1 MNVKT
6 ILNRTIFGL
15 SKEYYFRQFIFAIL
29 VCVAIILKFISDMH
43 HADAGSIAR
52 ISVISGVLLICS
64 LLYPYS
70 RFLYESIVGF
80 FLGENTFLVNSWI
93 FLVVK
98 LFTMVICL
106 QLSFILAPICWIYLY
121 FYYAHH
127 AKKQSKLENEIS

>member
-15 SKEYYFRQFIFAIL
+15 SKEYYFRQFIFAVLI
-29 VCVAIILKFISDMH
+29 CVAIILIVISEVH
-43 HADAGSIAR
+43 HRSTNSI
-52 ISVISGVLLICS
+52 INTLFISGVLLICS

-98 LFTMVICL
+98 LFTIVICL
-106 QLSFILAPICWIYLY
+106 QFSVILAPICWIYLY